1 MSIYKTAVNKPITTM
16 LAFVALAILGIFS
29 LTKLPIDLYPEFET
43 NNIMVIT
50 SYPGASSSD
59 IENNVS
65 RPLENVLNAVSN
77 LKHITSKS
85 NENISIITLTFNEG
99 TDINIATND
108 VRDKLDIVTNQLPE
122 DANKPMLFRF
132 GADDIPIVILSVEA
146 KQSTRAL
153 EKILDNDVK
162 NTLGRIDGVGGI
174 SFMGPVKREIQ
185 VYCDPIKLEA
195 YHISVDQ
202 ISRMIMAE
210 NRTLSAGLLD
220 IGKQTSAL
228 RVEGEIKDPKELE
241 DMVITSVNGQ
251 NIYLRDVAKVEDS
264 EAERSQ
270 EVYNNGSRGAMI
282 VINKQSGANSVKIAT
297 AIRNELPAIQKML
310 PPDVKLGVIFDTS
323 DNINKTISSLEETIY
338 ITFLVVVLVV
348 LFFLGRWRATFII
361 CLTIPVSL
369 VGSFIYLLA
378 SGNTLNIISL
388 SSLSI
393 AIGMVVDDAIVVL
406 ENITTH
412 IERGSYPKQ
421 AAIHAT
427 NEVGISVI
435 ASTLTMLAVFLPLTM
450 VGGMTGILFRQLGWI
465 VSIIMIISTVAALSL
480 TPMLSSQ
487 LLKRSKVNKLSR
499 SAKIFAPI
507 ERMLKMFESVYAK
520 TLHYAITHRKTVL
533 LGSVVIFAASIL
545 CAPMVKTEFF
555 PMADNSF
562 ISLTAE
568 LPAGTAVGETRNLAQ
583 SLYKEWTKDNHEIL
597 TCNYSLGQADA
608 DNTFASMNKNG
619 TNILSFNIKLV
630 DPQDRSR
637 SMQEIAESIRQSLKR
652 HPSIK
657 TFQVNAGGN
666 KGGAGGQPTVD
677 LEIYG
682 FDFQKT
688 DELAQKFK
696 QEMLKFP
703 SCSQVTISRE
713 DYVPNFQVDFDRK
726 KLAENGLNV
735 GMASMSLRN
744 QFNGAQAGFFRED
757 GDEYK
762 IMVRLNKESRRSLRD
777 VENTIIY
784 TPQGKG
790 IRLCELGKVR
800 EEYMPPTIERK
811 DRQRIVTVS
820 GVVAQGKAL
829 SDLVAD
835 TKAMMSK
842 EKLPDG
848 INYKVGGTYEDQQK
862 SFGDLGSLLV
872 LIILLVFIVMA
883 AEFESLRDPF
893 VIMFAIPFAFTGV
906 IFGLIMTNTPLS
918 VMSLIGLIMLMGIV
932 VKNGIVLID
941 YIRLCRE
948 RGNGIKNSIIMSGK
962 SRLRPVLMTTSTT
975 VLGLLPMA
983 IGIGQG
989 SEMWQPMGIAVVSG
1003 LVVSTLITLILIP
1016 TIYTSVLA
1024 MDAKKERKRMV
1035 KKQMLKQ
1042 RLSEQEQ
1049 K

>member
-16 LAFVALAILGIFS
+16 LAFVALAILGVFS

-43 NNIMVIT
+43 NSIMVIT

-85 NENISIITLTFNEG
+85 NENISIISLTFNEG
-99 TDINIATND
+99 TDINVATND
-108 VRDKLDIVTNQLPE
+108 VRDKLDMVTNQLP
-122 DANKPMLFRF
+122 DGANKPMLFRF
-132 GADDIPIVILSVEA
+132 GADDIPIVIMSVQA
-146 KQSTRAL
+146 KESTRAL
-153 EKILDNDVK
+153 NKILDNDVK
-162 NTLGRIDGVGGI
+162 NTLGRLDGVGGI
-174 SFMGPVKREIQ
+174 TIMGPVKREIQ

-195 YHISVDQ
+195 YHIPIEQ
-202 ISRMIMAE
+202 ISRIIMAE
-210 NRTLSAGLLD
+210 NRTVSAGLID
-220 IGKQTSAL
+220 IGKQTTAL
-228 RVEGEIKDPKELE
+228 RVEGEISDPKELE
-241 DMVITSVNGQ
+241 DIVISSINGR
-251 NIYLRDVAKVEDS
+251 NVYLKDVARVEDS
-264 EAERSQ
+264 QAERSQ
-270 EVYNNGSRGAMI
+270 EVYNNGVQGAMI
-282 VINKQSGANSVKIAT
+282 VINKQSGANSVKIAS
-297 AIRNELPAIQKML
+297 AIKKEMPIIQKQL
-310 PPDVKLGVIFDTS
+310 PPDVKLGIIFDTS
-323 DNINKTISSLEETIY
+323 ENINKTISSLEETIY
-338 ITFLVVVLVV
+338 ITFFVVVLVV

-487 LLKRSKVNKLSR
+487 LLRRTKVNNLSK

-507 ERMLKMFESVYAK
+507 ERMLKSMENIYVRTLKYAV
-520 TLHYAITHRKTVL
+520 THRKTIIT
-533 LGSVVIFAASIL
+533 SAVVIFAASIF

-568 LPAGTAVGETRNLAQ
+568 LPAGTAVEETRDLAQ
-583 SLYKEWTKDNHEIL
+583 TLYKEWTKDNPEIKL
-597 TCNYSLGQADA
+597 CNYSLGQADA

-619 TNILSFNIKLV
+619 TNVLSFNVKLV
-630 DPQDRSR
+630 DPLDRKR
-637 SMQEIAESIRQSLKR
+637 SMQEVAESIRQSLKR
-652 HPSIK
+652 HPAIK

-682 FDFQKT
+682 YDFHKT
-688 DELAQKFK
+688 DELAGKFK
-696 QEMLKFP
+696 EAMLKFP
-703 SCSQVTISRE
+703 SCSQVTVSRE

-735 GMASMSLRN
+735 STAALALRN
-744 QFNGAQAGFFRED
+744 QFNGAESGYFRED

-762 IMVRLNKESRRSLRD
+762 IMVRLNKDSRRSLQD

-784 TPQGKG
+784 TPQGRG

-820 GVVAQGKAL
+820 GVVAKGKAL
-829 SDLVAD
+829 SDLVAE
-835 TKAMMSK
+835 TQSMMK
-842 EKLPDG
+842 KVQLPDG
-848 INYKVGGTYEDQQK
+848 ISYKVGGTYEDQQK
-862 SFGDLGSLLV
+862 SFGDLGSLLI

-893 VIMFAIPFAFTGV
+893 VIMFSIPFAFTGV
-906 IFGLIMTNTPLS
+906 IFGLLLTNTTLS
-918 VMSLIGLIMLMGIV
+918 VMALIGLIMLMGIV

-948 RGNGIKNSIIMSGK
+948 RGNGIKNSVVMSGK
-962 SRLRPVLMTTSTT
+962 SRLRPVLMTTATT

-989 SEMWQPMGIAVVSG
+989 SEMWKPMGIAVVSG

-1016 TIYTSVLA
+1016 TIYTTVLA
-1024 MDAKKERKRMV
+1024 MDTKKERKKLV
-1035 KKQMLKQ
+1035 KKHELKE
-1042 RLSEQEQ
+1042 RLEKEQQ
-1049 K
+1049 D